1 MYLGRRPGILDERS
15 NGPGL
20 RTESPLAYGSDRS
33 TDTEARWREEA
44 ATSCWEPP
52 SAGSVPLRARR
63 RGGVAPRSDA
73 RRCCRRTTAR
83 PRASCTRRRRGDR
96 RSRVRSTTL
105 GVSIAPS
112 GTGVS
117 TEDQIEPGGTDARQH
132 GQAEA
137 PGRDRAQACRSG
149 RAAGRPRGQEEGSR
163 GRHHRARSA
172 DRPRGAER
180 VPRSRARGR
189 RRGRRGA
196 GRRAEGRGAEDRR
209 RLENAGA
216 EAGGVGREGRGR
228 RMGFARQLAGAG
240 IRKRRGPDA
249 VRRVLM
255 SFGSN

>member
-15 NGPGL
+15 NGPCL

-73 RRCCRRTTAR
+73 RRCCRHTTAR
-83 PRASCTRRRRGDR
+83 PRASCIRRRRGDR
-96 RSRVRSTTL
+96 RSRGRRPDPRSAA
-105 GVSIAPS
+105 APS
-112 GTGVS
+112 GTRVS
-117 TEDQIEPGGTDARQH
+117 TERIEPGGTDARQH

-149 RAAGRPRGQEEGSR
+149 RAAGRPRRQEEGSR

-172 DRPRGAER
+172 DRPRRAER
-180 VPRSRARGR
+180 VPRPRARGR
-189 RRGRRGA
+189 RRGREEAQASEPKPAASRTP
-196 GRRAEGRGAEDRR
+196 RAEAR
-209 RLENAGA
+209 
-216 EAGGVGREGRGR
+216 GVGGFGARRGR
-228 RMGFARQLAGAG
+228 PRPEVRPASR
-240 IRKRRGPDA
+240 RCTRSWKRRGPDA